1 MKCLSYNDE
10 VFICLF
16 YMKIIAS
23 VINLHQ
29 DHGPCYLHL
38 PIFFLYIYSPVLLF
52 CCKIKGSCEGFHKL
66 RARLRPWTW
75 GARKRRY
82 AYMKIHARY
91 WFLSVKIIWIC
102 QFAFFFFVFFCPVL
116 GWFYHVLLRVRAINC
131 GNCQLST
138 GAINMP
144 CQRNKWA
151 CSVKKNV
158 LNFLIKI
165 PKLIIY

>member
-1 MKCLSYNDE
+1 MKRLSYNDK

-82 AYMKIHARY
+82 AYTKIHARY
-91 WFLSVKIIWIC
+91 WFPSVKIIWIC
-102 QFAFFFFVFFCPVL
+102 QFAFFFFFFFLLCAWMVL
-116 GWFYHVLLRVRAINC
+116 SCITSCEGHKLWK
-131 GNCQLST
+131 LST
-138 GAINMP
+138 VHWCYQHALSEKQTGLL
-144 CQRNKWA
+144 
-151 CSVKKNV
+151 SKKKM
-158 LNFLIKI
+158 FSIS
-165 PKLIIY
+165 